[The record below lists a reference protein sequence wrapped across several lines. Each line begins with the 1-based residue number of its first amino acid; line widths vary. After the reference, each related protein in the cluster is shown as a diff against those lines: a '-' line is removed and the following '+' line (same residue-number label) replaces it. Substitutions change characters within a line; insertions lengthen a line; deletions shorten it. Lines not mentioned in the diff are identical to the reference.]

1 MNSVRREATIQQQI
15 ERRRFKM
22 SWEDVLKVQLRQ
34 PSSMQGA
41 NTQAINRFYDAQ
53 MKGDLQRF
61 VDELQRAGKVPNFS
75 IMISTK
81 QPSSGFVKG
90 RLGGQTYVIGSQAYA
105 SMGQPNPDRIYEILI
120 PKIAQGGF
128 EAKRG
133 LRGGIKVTVP
143 KAQQKDIQQRNP
155 GRMSRAT
162 KTILSRLPGQ

>member
-1 MNSVRREATIQQQI
+1 
-15 ERRRFKM
+15 M

-61 VDELQRAGKVPNFS
+61 VDEVQRAGNVPNFS
-75 IMISTK
+75 IMVSTK

-90 RLGGQTYVIGSQAYA
+90 RLGGQTYVIGSQAYD
-105 SMGQPNPDRIYEILI
+105 SMGKPNPERIYEVLI

-133 LRGGIKVTVP
+133 LRGGIAVTVP
-143 KAQQKDIQQRNP
+143 KAQRQDIQQRNP
-155 GRMSRAT
+155 GKMGRAFRT
-162 KTILSRLPGQ
+162 LQSRLPGR

>member
-1 MNSVRREATIQQQI
+1 MI
-15 ERRRFKM
+15 KM

-34 PSSMQGA
+34 PSAMQGA
-41 NTQAINRFYDAQ
+41 NTQAINSFYDRQ

-81 QPSSGFVKG
+81 QPSSGFVSG
-90 RLGGQTYVIGSQAYA
+90 RLGGQTYVIGSEAYT
-105 SMGQPNPDRIYEILI
+105 SMGQPNPERIYATLT

-143 KAQQKDIQQRNP
+143 KEQRQKIQEKNP
-155 GRMSRAT
+155 GMMSRAT
-162 KTILSRLPGQ
+162 KTVLSRLPGQ

>member
-1 MNSVRREATIQQQI
+1 MVV
-15 ERRRFKM
+15 KM

-53 MKGDLQRF
+53 MNGDLQRF
-61 VDELQRAGKVPNFS
+61 VDEAQRAGKVPNFS
-75 IMISTK
+75 IMVSTK

-105 SMGQPNPDRIYEILI
+105 SMGQPNPERIYEILI

-133 LRGGIKVTVP
+133 LRGGIVVTVP
-143 KAQQKDIQQRNP
+143 KAQRKDIQDRNP
-155 GRMSRAT
+155 GMMGRAART
-162 KTILSRLPGQ
+162 VLSRLPGR

>member
-1 MNSVRREATIQQQI
+1 
-15 ERRRFKM
+15 M

-61 VDELQRAGKVPNFS
+61 VDEMQRTGKVPKFS
-75 IMISTK
+75 VMISTK

-105 SMGQPNPDRIYEILI
+105 SMGQPNPERIYETLM
-120 PKIAQGGF
+120 PKIGQGGLDV
-128 EAKRG
+128 KRG
-133 LRGGIKVTVP
+133 LQGGMVVTVP
-143 KAQQKDIQQRNP
+143 KEQRKDIKQRNP
-155 GRMSRAT
+155 GTMGRAF
-162 KTILSRLPGQ
+162 KTLQTRLPGR